1 MLRSITVSAMA
12 IIVLTILSVI
22 SVRFFLYENIQGQ
35 RILDQIDESV
45 NVLHNS
51 LIDQETG
58 QRGYNLTNNPSFL
71 EPYYQGMEDFSQS
84 SKALAELMIKYPSLT
99 AEIEELIEKGE
110 YWHHHYGEPLV
121 EMSQQGEAPSLE
133 LLSAG
138 KQALDDFRLSSEVFF
153 QHIEAERTVVREKM
167 QTGIQITLVS
177 LVISIIAIV
186 CINVYINYRV
196 LKSVVR
202 PIIHLNDCV
211 TAYTK
216 HDFSKKIPVYERKDE
231 LSELIRNVDQM
242 REELSSSFHTLK
254 TEANADG
261 LTGLFNRRYFDE
273 YLEREW
279 NTAKKEQ
286 KCLSLILFDIDYFK
300 NYNDTYGHLEGDE
313 CLKKISHCLR
323 TFQGGSLNFA
333 ARYGGEEFAV
343 ILINRTEQETRCIA
357 EGMRQAVMDLNIPH
371 ASSDICDYVTIS
383 IGVATVIPTDR
394 MEINDFIHM
403 ADQALYLSKKNG
415 RNQVT
420 MYRPGAE

>member
-1 MLRSITVSAMA
+1 
-12 IIVLTILSVI
+12 
-22 SVRFFLYENIQGQ
+22 
-35 RILDQIDESV
+35 
-45 NVLHNS
+45 
-51 LIDQETG
+51 
-58 QRGYNLTNNPSFL
+58 
-71 EPYYQGMEDFSQS
+71 MEYG
-84 SKALAELMIKYPSLT
+84 K
-99 AEIEELIEKGE
+99 KG
-110 YWHHHYGEPLV
+110 
-121 EMSQQGEAPSLE
+121 
-133 LLSAG
+133 
-138 KQALDDFRLSSEVFF
+138 K
-153 QHIEAERTVVREKM
+153 
-167 QTGIQITLVS
+167 
-177 LVISIIAIV
+177 
-186 CINVYINYRV
+186 
-196 LKSVVR
+196 
-202 PIIHLNDCV
+202 
-211 TAYTK
+211 
-216 HDFSKKIPVYERKDE
+216 
-231 LSELIRNVDQM
+231 
-242 REELSSSFHTLK
+242 
-254 TEANADG
+254 
-261 LTGLFNRRYFDE
+261 
-273 YLEREW
+273 
-279 NTAKKEQ
+279 